1 MNTQPC
7 NVILKAMSA
16 PVRQALPF
24 APLSSARASLKPG
37 ALYAID
43 GNDGFIYYGQVTP
56 DKSVGFFRVRSEVV
70 SIPAALSAQ
79 VMSRFLVGYSSI
91 GRAVRSGKW
100 LSLGT
105 YPIHAALCDQA
116 ATVQWTVG
124 TTEVIIWKGGVSI
137 GTTQVHDPNIQ
148 DLEIIAAYDAEFHV
162 PERLRVDYNGRED
175 AWSVG
180 GSIRRE
186 RLKKQALARN
196 FPDAPWHQL
205 PPDWVPV
212 EE

>member
-1 MNTQPC
+1 
-7 NVILKAMSA
+7 MSVPA
-16 PVRQALPF
+16 HQSLPF
-24 APLSSARASLKPG
+24 PPLGSARASLKQG

-43 GNDGFIYYGQVTP
+43 GDDGFIYYGQVTLE
-56 DKSVGFFRVRSEVV
+56 KNIGFFRVRSEVV
-70 SIPAALSAQ
+70 SITAALSAE
-79 VMSRFLVGYSSI
+79 VMSRFLVGYPSI

-105 YPIHAALCDQA
+105 HPIHTALCEQA
-116 ATVQWTVG
+116 ATVQWPQG
-124 TTEVIIWKGGVSI
+124 TMEVTIWKGGVTI
-137 GTTQVHDPNIQ
+137 GTTQVHDPSIQ

-162 PERLRVDYNGRED
+162 PERLRVDYNGSRN

-186 RLKKQALARN
+186 RLQKQALAKK
-196 FPDAPWHQL
+196 FLDQPWHQL

>member
-1 MNTQPC
+1 
-7 NVILKAMSA
+7 MSV
-16 PVRQALPF
+16 PVRQSLPF
-24 APLSSARASLKPG
+24 RPLPSARANLKPG

-56 DKSVGFFRVRSEVV
+56 EKSIGFFCVRSEVV
-70 SIPAALSAQ
+70 SIPAALSAE
-79 VMSRFLVGYSSI
+79 VMSRFLVGYPSI

-105 YPIHAALCDQA
+105 HPVHTALRDQA
-116 ATVQWTVG
+116 ATVQWPVG
-124 TTEVIIWKGGVSI
+124 TTEVTIWKGGVVI
-137 GTTQVHDPNIQ
+137 GTTQVHDANIQ
-148 DLEIIAAYDAEFHV
+148 DYEIIAAYDAEFHV
-162 PERLRVDYNGRED
+162 PDRLRVDYNGNAD

-180 GSIRRE
+180 GSIKRE
-186 RLKKQALARN
+186 RLKKQALAKK

-205 PPDWVPV
+205 PPDWVPI

>member
-1 MNTQPC
+1 MP
-7 NVILKAMSA
+7 A
-16 PVRQALPF
+16 PVHQSLPF
-24 APLSSARASLKPG
+24 PPLPSARASLKQG

-43 GNDGFIYYGQVTP
+43 GDDGFIYYGQVMP
-56 DKSVGFFRVRSEVV
+56 EKSIGFFRVRSEVV
-70 SIPAALSAQ
+70 SIPAALSSE
-79 VMSRFLVGYSSI
+79 VMSRFLVGYPSI

-100 LSLGT
+100 LSLGAH
-105 YPIHAALCDQA
+105 PIHTALYNEA
-116 ATVQWTVG
+116 ATVQWPVG
-124 TTEVIIWKGGVSI
+124 TVEVTIWKGGVTI
-137 GTTQVHDPNIQ
+137 GTTQVHDPSIQ

-162 PERLRVDYNGRED
+162 PERLRVDYNGSGD

-186 RLKKQALARN
+186 RLKKQALAN
-196 FPDAPWHQL
+196 KFSDAPWHQL